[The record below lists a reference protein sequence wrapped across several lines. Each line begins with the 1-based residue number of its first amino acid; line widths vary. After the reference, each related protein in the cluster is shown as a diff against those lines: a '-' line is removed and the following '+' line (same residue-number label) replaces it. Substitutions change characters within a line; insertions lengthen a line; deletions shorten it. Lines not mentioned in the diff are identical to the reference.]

1 MLIFTK
7 ISLANRENFQLHV
20 GCLVQNVQVHFR
32 PELFYLKLILS
43 KPLKVCRSSVE
54 TIFVRVEPVDKFGGE
69 KNIELGKISVQ
80 DISSLPCVKAQSGFS
95 QKLKVEEE

>member
-20 GCLVQNVQVHFR
+20 GCLVQNVIVHFR

-54 TIFVRVEPVDKFGGE
+54 TIFVRVEPVDKFGG
-69 KNIELGKISVQ
+69 KKTLN
-80 DISSLPCVKAQSGFS
+80 
-95 QKLKVEEE
+95 